1 MYFLKIFFSVYKY
14 HVTGWFLLRYYILLN
29 TVKHWQMLDYYL
41 TVYFKLPL
49 HILRPVKA
57 EQLTICYGVH
67 VWHILSIFHFI
78 WTKRRSSFSTFST
91 KVFQL
96 PKQFSLYNCKSNL
109 HLGKNEEGLGQ
120 KNPFTESNLFHL
132 GINKYCKWGIAILS
146 SLNTM
151 HGEETGKNQ
160 REKMH
165 LSSMSRGKQII
176 SGNFCL

>member
-1 MYFLKIFFSVYKY
+1 MQVYVLGWGGSVIRLFSSAKHTAQFSQAHYMYFLKIFFSVYKY

-78 WTKRRSSFSTFST
+78 WTKRQSRFSTLSP

-109 HLGKNEEGLGQ
+109 HLGKNEEGAR
-120 KNPFTESNLFHL
+120 TEKSF
-132 GINKYCKWGIAILS
+132 YRVQPLS
-146 SLNTM
+146 P
-151 HGEETGKNQ
+151 GNQ
-160 REKMH
+160 
-165 LSSMSRGKQII
+165 
-176 SGNFCL
+176 